1 MSDLT
6 EGRKIAKALKRDHNA
21 TVARLEKARDSLEI
35 GTQSYLH
42 YETAIADERR
52 KHTKQLTEFG
62 IIPKDLK
69 TAAQTRFMYV
79 SFVPVIPANQKELDE
94 CLSVQMREACKDLDY
109 SAESE
114 AWRAQMAEDFK
125 SDKPSNEATEIQV
138 KHPNEPQRVQRA

>member
-6 EGRKIAKALKRDHNA
+6 EGKKIAKALKRDHNA
-21 TVARLEKARDSLEI
+21 TIARLEAARDSLEI

-79 SFVPVIPANQKELDE
+79 SFLPVIPSNQKELDE
-94 CLSVQMREACKDLDY
+94 LLKVQMVEAVKDLDY
-109 SAESE
+109 SPESE

-125 SDKPSNEATEIQV
+125 SDKPSNEATSIQTA
-138 KHPNEPQRVQRA
+138 HPNGVQRVERA